1 MDMFIRYNAVCLVTT
16 LVAVYGATTLTT
28 TINGHPGPTN
38 MDTVVRRHAN
48 VSISCT
54 DDVTS
59 RTGNLRVNGET
70 TLPSPSSGEWM
81 ISLMSVEDQGAY
93 ECCVDG
99 LPCQEIAIISELKAL
114 SGVTK
119 FLLRPRE
126 RASSCLI
133 IIYTVLLH

>member
-1 MDMFIRYNAVCLVTT
+1 MNMFIRYSAVCLLSA

-38 MDTVVRRHAN
+38 IDTLVRRHAN

-81 ISLMSVEDQGAY
+81 ISSMSVEDQGAY

-99 LPCQEIAIISELKAL
+99 LSCEEIAIISELKAL
-114 SGVTK
+114 SCRRDQVS
-119 FLLRPRE
+119 F
-126 RASSCLI
+126 AAM
-133 IIYTVLLH
+133 